1 MCRGMFPANQ
11 LARKHPFIL
20 NAKIEPLQWA
30 KMAVRGRLP
39 AYAWGEVLA
48 DIKANTGTFVIDWPC
63 RLYTRLNMQTY
74 TEDANGLLLRLSTVC
89 LNYERASLQRCTDS
103 CAFLHCLYCK
113 GGRPDAK

>member
-39 AYAWGEVLA
+39 AYEWKDVLN
-48 DIKANTGTFVIDWPC
+48 DIKQHTGIQDAC
-63 RLYTRLNMQTY
+63 RIPSELIRSN
-74 TEDANGLLLRLSTVC
+74 E
-89 LNYERASLQRCTDS
+89 
-103 CAFLHCLYCK
+103 
-113 GGRPDAK
+113 